1 MRRTQSDRQAEAARA
16 QQMTEEA
23 QQRVQDRKTGELYNP
38 QQRFDELMQKDEIV
52 AVLQRLAVR

>member
-1 MRRTQSDRQAEAARA
+1 MRRTQLDRQAEAARA